1 MRKKIKKEIK
11 GIIQTMSEAHE
22 HAFFL
27 LQNKRIA
34 EANDILSQCQ
44 DCAVHIGESIE
55 QSEGMDTKAVS
66 HLENYCEHLFK
77 MSRTIEKK
85 KLNGLKHQLDSS
97 LKQVEYE
104 IDVNIPQDR
113 LKIVF
118 LPYKASMW
126 DCMESVWEAADAD
139 EECDAYVV
147 PIPYYERNEQG
158 GAEKFCYEGDMFPK
172 EVPITSYE
180 EFSLEAERPDIVY
193 IHNPYDGNNYV
204 TSVHPDYYTENLK
217 KYVDELVYIP
227 YYILGR
233 GGMPE
238 MHKSLAAY
246 NNIDKIIVQDEDKKE
261 SMLDY
266 VPEEKIVAI
275 GCPKVDR
282 ILKLDKR
289 KQEILEH
296 EIPQEWRKKIAG
308 KKVILF
314 NVSITGILNN
324 KRYAMD
330 KIRYVLSCF
339 ENRDDVVLLWRPHP
353 LVEATLKSM
362 RPEMYEEYMS
372 IKKSFIR
379 KGKGIFDETGDAGVA
394 AVVADAYLGENSSSL
409 VHYFGVLGKPV
420 MYINWTVAEDELE
433 DSRGFLYFLAFY
445 KEEEALFFVPHNKG
459 SSHDLYQLDLGDGKL
474 SKVMTFPGSS
484 SDSID
489 GFYLGIKKVQNKIAL
504 IPHNGEDVYLYDL
517 DKKQAIKIVLP
528 ESEGRMMLF
537 GGAVEYDGRLFL
549 LPKCYPAIVS
559 IDLQNLEVCEYQE
572 CVRPF
577 CQEEKNARI
586 FTWACH
592 KKEKYLYLA
601 SCNDSRML
609 IFNMEDGSF
618 EKKNIGEYPYGYAHM
633 IYDGEY
639 FWLAAYRENHV
650 VRWDEKTG
658 DTKEY
663 TYPIEQDQPIDEVYS
678 QLING
683 KDELIICYGRS
694 TDISFINKKTGEC
707 RQRREINTELARM
720 RKESAVNSGG
730 FSLVELL
737 DEENAALFHWR
748 DCSLNIWNISNNQW
762 KRYPCRLPVD
772 EKLRLERGYIEKYC
786 ISRGTPYS
794 IWENA
799 VTVSMFIDYMMSG
812 SVDIFRN
819 PYECYHGLE
828 GNSSIGAGI
837 HERLAGRDECGQ

>member
-193 IHNPYDGNNYV
+193 IHNPYDGDNYV

-217 KYVDELVYIP
+217 KYVDDLVYIP
-227 YYILGR
+227 YFILGQ
-233 GGMPE
+233 GGMPGT
-238 MHKSLAAY
+238 HKSLAAY

-296 EIPQEWRKKIAG
+296 EIPQEWRKKITG

-420 MYINWTVAEDELE
+420 MYINWMVAEDKSEVRR
-433 DSRGFLYFLAFY
+433 DFLYLYVFS
-445 KEEEALFFVPHNKG
+445 KEKNALFFVPANMG
-459 SSHDLYQLDLGDGKL
+459 FSHDLFRLDLGSGKIE
-474 SKVMTFPGSS
+474 KVMIFPGSS
-484 SDSID
+484 SDNIFA
-489 GFYLGIKKVQNKIAL
+489 GYIEIKKVQNKIAL
-504 IPHNGEDVYLYDL
+504 IPYMEEDVYLYDM
-517 DKKQAIKIVLP
+517 DKKQAIKIVL
-528 ESEGRMMLF
+528 SEFRVGMF
-537 GGAVEYDGRLFL
+537 HGAVEYAGKLFL
-549 LPKCYPAIVS
+549 FPKCYPAVVS
-559 IDLQNLEVCEYQE
+559 IDVQSLEVHEYKE
-572 CVRPF
+572 CVQPF
-577 CQEEKNARI
+577 LFEDKNIQLFA
-586 FTWACH
+586 WAH
-592 KKEKYLYLA
+592 VKKEKYLYLA
-601 SCNDSRML
+601 SFNDSRIL
-609 IFNMEDGSF
+609 IFNMEEGSF
-618 EKKNIGEYPYGYAHM
+618 EIKNIGEYSYGYSA
-633 IYDGEY
+633 ITYDGRY
-639 FWLAAYRENHV
+639 FWFAASGTNHI
-650 VRWDEKTG
+650 VRWDERTG
-658 DTKEY
+658 QTREY
-663 TYPIEQDQPIDEVYS
+663 TYPVEQEQLDNAYS
-678 QLING
+678 RLLVS
-683 KDELIICYGRS
+683 KDEIVVCYGFS
-694 TDISFINKKTGEC
+694 VDMAFINKKSGEC
-707 RQRREINTELARM
+707 GQHKKIEAELARI
-720 RKESAVNSGG
+720 RAESVDNLGG
-730 FSLVELL
+730 FMFVDFF
-737 DEENAALFHWR
+737 DEENVALFNQSN
-748 DCSLNIWNISNNQW
+748 CSLNLWNIYSDQW
-762 KRYPCRLPVD
+762 KSYPCRLPKD
-772 EKLRLERGYIEKYC
+772 EKLSMERKQIEKYW

-794 IWENA
+794 LCEGTI
-799 VTVSMFIDYMMSG
+799 TISMFIDYIMNG
-812 SVDIFRN
+812 KAEAFRSV
-819 PYECYHGLE
+819 YECYQGIE
-828 GNSSIGAGI
+828 SDSNIGIKI
-837 HERLAGRDECGQ
+837 HESMTK